1 MQYADFSVWQSRRL
15 SGETL
20 AREVEHWREK
30 LAGAPPFLELPTDR
44 PRPPVQTFGGRSL
57 PLWLEPE
64 LTGRLSALALA
75 TGTTLFMVLLAGFE
89 TLLGIYAGAE
99 DLAVGTPIAGR
110 NRAELEGLIG
120 FFVNS
125 LVLRGDLSGDPP
137 FVDLLGRVREDTL
150 SAYTHQELPFEK
162 LVEEVKPERSR
173 AHSPIFQVMFVL
185 QNAPMGGGSE
195 LPGLTMRPM
204 PPASET
210 PAKYD
215 LTLVLTEG
223 IGGIGGSLEY
233 NVDLFDAPTMV
244 RLLDHWRALLAGAVA
259 DPGARLSALPLLG
272 AAERQQLL
280 REWSDAAPV
289 AGETTPVHELF
300 AAEAARRPDAVALVS
315 PVTRL

>member
-1 MQYADFSVWQSRRL
+1 M
-15 SGETL
+15 
-20 AREVEHWREK
+20 
-30 LAGAPPFLELPTDR
+30 PPFLELPTDR

-57 PLWLEPE
+57 PLWLEPG
-64 LTGRLSALALA
+64 LTGRLSALALE

-89 TLLGIYAGAE
+89 TLLGIYSGAE

-125 LVLRGDLSGDPP
+125 LVLRGDLSGDPS

-150 SAYTHQELPFEK
+150 SGYTHQDLPFEK

-173 AHSPIFQVMFVL
+173 AHSPIFQVMFAL

-195 LPGLTMRPM
+195 LPGLTMRPL
-204 PPASET
+204 AGSET
-210 PAKYD
+210 AAKYD

-223 IGGIGGSLEY
+223 GEGIKGGSGIGGSLEY

-244 RLLDHWRALLAGAVA
+244 RMLDHWRALLEGVVA
-259 DPGARLSALPLLG
+259 DSGSRLSALPLLG
-272 AAERQQLL
+272 AVERQQLL

-289 AGETTPVHELF
+289 AAVRPRYTSF
-300 AAEAARRPDAVALVS
+300 SWRRRRGVRTRWRWS

>member
-1 MQYADFSVWQSRRL
+1 MAEESLRPFDLASGPLLRGTLVRLADRENALLLTLHHVISDGWSMGVLVREVTALYAAAVAGRPLGEALPPLPVQYADFSVWQSRRL

-20 AREVEHWREK
+20 RREIEHWREK
-30 LAGAPPFLELPTDR
+30 LAGVPPFLELPTDR

-64 LTGRLSALALA
+64 LAGRLSALALE

-89 TLLGIYAGAE
+89 TLLGIYSGAE

-125 LVLRGDLSGDPP
+125 LVLRGDLSGDPS

-150 SAYTHQELPFEK
+150 SAYTHQDLPFEK

-173 AHSPIFQVMFVL
+173 AHSPIFQVMFAL

-204 PPASET
+204 PPTPGSET
-210 PAKYD
+210 AAKYD

-223 IGGIGGSLEY
+223 
-233 NVDLFDAPTMV
+233 
-244 RLLDHWRALLAGAVA
+244 
-259 DPGARLSALPLLG
+259 
-272 AAERQQLL
+272 ER
-280 REWSDAAPV
+280 
-289 AGETTPVHELF
+289 
-300 AAEAARRPDAVALVS
+300 
-315 PVTRL
+315 

>member
-20 AREVEHWREK
+20 QREIEHWRQK

-57 PLWLEPE
+57 PLWLEPG

-89 TLLGIYAGAE
+89 TLLGIYSGAE

-125 LVLRGDLSGDPP
+125 LVLRGDLSGDPS

-150 SAYTHQELPFEK
+150 SAYTHQDLPFEK

-173 AHSPIFQVMFVL
+173 AHSPIFQVMFAL
-185 QNAPMGGGSE
+185 QNAPMGGGQ
-195 LPGLTMRPM
+195 
-204 PPASET
+204 
-210 PAKYD
+210 
-215 LTLVLTEG
+215 
-223 IGGIGGSLEY
+223 
-233 NVDLFDAPTMV
+233 
-244 RLLDHWRALLAGAVA
+244 RAAGP
-259 DPGARLSALPLLG
+259 D
-272 AAERQQLL
+272 
-280 REWSDAAPV
+280 DAAV
-289 AGETTPVHELF
+289 GRGRDGGEV
-300 AAEAARRPDAVALVS
+300 RPDAGADRRERAAGSAAASNTTSICSTRRRWSGCSIIGGRCSRGWRRTPDHGCRRCPCWGRRSGSSFSASGATRRPS
-315 PVTRL
+315 PAE

>member
-1 MQYADFSVWQSRRL
+1 MWQSRRL

-20 AREVEHWREK
+20 AREIEHWREK
-30 LAGAPPFLELPTDR
+30 LAGVPPFLELPTDR

-64 LTGRLSALALA
+64 LTGRLSALALE

-89 TLLGIYAGAE
+89 TLLGIYSGAE

-125 LVLRGDLSGDPP
+125 LVLRADLSGDPS

-150 SAYTHQELPFEK
+150 SGYTHQDLPFEK

-173 AHSPIFQVMFVL
+173 AHSPIFQVMFAL

-195 LPGLTMRPM
+195 LPGLTMRPL
-204 PPASET
+204 AGSET
-210 PAKYD
+210 AAKYRPGA
-215 LTLVLTEG
+215 VLTEG
-223 IGGIGGSLEY
+223 GGSGGIGGSLEY

-244 RLLDHWRALLAGAVA
+244 RLLDHWRALLEGVVA
-259 DPGARLSALPLLG
+259 DSGARLSALPLLG
-272 AAERQQLL
+272 PGERQQLL

-289 AGETTPVHELF
+289 VRWGGDNPGARALRGAGG
-300 AAEAARRPDAVALVS
+300 AASGRGGAGLRS
-315 PVTRL
+315 TRL